1 MFNLKPSISDLLRS
15 SFRSILKNKG
25 RTILTSLGIIIGV
38 TSVILLTSIG
48 NGLTIY
54 INQQFESLGTNT
66 VFVSPGKIF
75 NDNGGF
81 NNQGEGR
88 LVTTNFTQKNIND
101 LKRNLRGSEILP
113 ISVAQVDIKSNTITK
128 KGTSLV
134 GSTYQYGTATNN
146 LPSASNGRIFT
157 AEEES
162 KKSNVIVLGNKIAG
176 ELFPSGNAVGKK
188 IIIKGKTLKVI
199 GVNDKKGGTFGGPD
213 TDSQV
218 FAPIGLVH
226 DFSGNQNIQ
235 QILIKTPSK
244 DQVESTKKEISTVLL
259 KTYDKDAFTVFDSSQ
274 LLNSI
279 NSIIGTLTIALTGIA
294 AISLVV
300 GGIGIMNI
308 MLVTVTER
316 TREIG
321 LRKAIGAYPRAI
333 LLQFLFEA
341 VILSAFG
348 GLIGIILGTLGTLA
362 INNFFPARITIQSI
376 TLAFGVSSLV
386 GIIFGVTPA
395 RRASKL
401 SPIEALRYE

>member
-1 MFNLKPSISDLLRS
+1 MFNIKPSIGDLIRS
-15 SFRSILKNKG
+15 SFRSIWKNKG

-48 NGLTIY
+48 NGLKIF
-54 INQQFESLGTNT
+54 INQQFESLGSNT
-66 VFVSPGKIF
+66 IFISPGKVF

-81 NNQGEGR
+81 NNQESSR
-88 LVTTNFTQKNIND
+88 FVTTNFTQKNVND
-101 LKRNLRGSEILP
+101 LARSFRSFIVIPMAMAEN
-113 ISVAQVDIKSNTITK
+113 DIKSPFLTK
-128 KGTSLV
+128 NNVSIV
-134 GSTYQYGTATNN
+134 GSDFNYGPVTNN
-146 LPSASNGRIFT
+146 MPDTNNGRWFSK
-157 AEEES
+157 EEYDKE
-162 KKSNVIVLGNKIAG
+162 SNVIVLGNKIAF
-176 ELFPSGNAVGKK
+176 ELFPSGNALGKK
-188 IIIKGKTLKVI
+188 VIINGRNMKII
-199 GVNDKKGGTFGGPD
+199 GINEKKGGSFGGPSFD
-213 TDSQV
+213 DYV
-218 FAPIGLVH
+218 YVPIGVAHSLV
-226 DFSGNQNIQ
+226 GNKNIV
-235 QILIKTPSK
+235 QILVKTNTK
-244 DQVESTKKEISTVLL
+244 DQVDKAKTDIEKILL
-259 KTYDKDAFTVFDSSQ
+259 KTYDKNAFTVYDSSQ

-348 GLIGIILGTLGTLA
+348 GMIGILFGTLGTLA
-362 INNFFPARITIQSI
+362 INSFFPAKVTFDSVA
-376 TLAFGVSSLV
+376 LAFGVSSLV
-386 GIIFGVTPA
+386 GVVFGVAPA
-395 RRASKL
+395 RRASLL